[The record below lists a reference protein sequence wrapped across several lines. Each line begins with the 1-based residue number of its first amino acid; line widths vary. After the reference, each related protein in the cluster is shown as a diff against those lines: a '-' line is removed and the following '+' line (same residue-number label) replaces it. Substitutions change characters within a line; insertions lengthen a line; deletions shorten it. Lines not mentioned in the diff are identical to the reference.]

1 MKKLLYTTLV
11 LFFGA
16 TAHAQNWTAAL
27 PHVVAIVGTP
37 SNNGSWFRL
46 NTATGKEWQWNPN
59 TAAWVVVPD
68 GIDVITG
75 AIAPAY
81 IPTYLQS
88 KFAINDSNE
97 LYRYWNS
104 SWHHI
109 NDGGGISTVT
119 TDPTLDGDGSI
130 GDPLKIAQQSAASGE
145 VLKWNGATWL
155 PAADGGTTYTGGTGI
170 DVTGTVITNTAPDQ
184 TVTIAGGGINS
195 VTGTYPNFT
204 VTGTEVDGST
214 TNEIQDLSL
223 SGQALGVTG
232 GAGVTLPIVN
242 VTAGYGTTVG
252 IASGNATVTVDTS
265 LIGTVYDAQS
275 VYRNWPLGNVNSY
288 QGSTTKRNWLIY
300 YNNIQSSSTRN
311 AFAKFDTIS
320 LQGVG
325 STTNVFGNGI
335 WMATSSSVAD
345 MLSGFSNNIN
355 HGGGFN
361 LFGSGDINFTDWRAS
376 GTRGSILKA
385 LNWTSGSGDVAVSF
399 FRSASSDVTSG
410 LGKMPAG
417 QEIGAIRFAAADT
430 SRALGSSFNANFQY
444 PQPCAAIVGYTFK
457 SQFNNA
463 HYGGV
468 GIWTT
473 NGSTTQFR
481 AVAVDSTF
489 STTVRGGINT
499 TPARINSFQVNGLTS
514 AAGNN
519 SLAVHNLTG
528 TSNSLIVTNDGKT
541 GLGVAAPAEKLEV
554 AGNIKLTTAGNKI
567 FIADGAN
574 ASVGTATLV
583 GGTITI
589 NTTAVTAN
597 SLIHVNHL
605 TPIVTQGILSAPPAS
620 IVAGTSFVI
629 NSSSVADASVI
640 TWWIIN

>member
-1 MKKLLYTTLV
+1 MMKKILYTALV
-11 LFFGA
+11 LFFGT

-27 PHVVAIVGTP
+27 PHVVNIVGVP

-81 IPTYLQS
+81 TPTYLQS

-119 TDPTLDGDGSI
+119 TDATLDGDGSI

-145 VLKWNGATWL
+145 VLKWNGSTWL

-170 DVTGTVITNTAPDQ
+170 DVTGTVISNTGDLSA
-184 TVTIAGGGINS
+184 
-195 VTGTYPNFT
+195 
-204 VTGTEVDGST
+204 

-223 SGQALGVTG
+223 AGQALGITG

-242 VTAGYGTTVG
+242 VTAGYGTAVS
-252 IASGNATVTVDTS
+252 IASGNATVSVDTS
-265 LIGTVYDAQS
+265 LIATTYDAQS
-275 VYRNWPLGNVNSY
+275 VYRLWPLGNVNSY
-288 QGSTTKRNWLIY
+288 QGSTAKRNWVIY
-300 YNNIQSSSTRN
+300 NNNIQASSTRN
-311 AFAKFDTIS
+311 AFMKFDTIT
-320 LQGVG
+320 GVHG
-325 STTNVFGNGI
+325 TTNALGNGL
-335 WMATSSSVAD
+335 WMATSTTNAD
-345 MLSGFSNNIN
+345 MLSGFSDQIQ
-355 HGGGFN
+355 HGGGYN
-361 LFGSGDINFTDWRAS
+361 LFGSGAINFTDWRAA
-376 GTRGSILKA
+376 GTRGSVLKV
-385 LNWTSGSGDVAVSF
+385 LNWSDGTGDAAVSF
-399 FRSASSDVTSG
+399 FRSQTSDVRNG
-410 LGKMPAG
+410 LTQLSAG
-417 QEIGAIRFAAADT
+417 EEIAAIRFAAADT
-430 SRALGSSFNANFQY
+430 TRALSTTATFSY
-444 PQPCAAIVGYTFK
+444 PLPCAAIVGYTFK
-457 SQFNNA
+457 KQWNNA
-463 HYGGV
+463 HYGGI

-481 AVAVDSTF
+481 AMAVDSTV
-489 STTVRGGINT
+489 STTIRMGVNT
-499 TPARINSFQVNGLTS
+499 TPAAINSLQVNGQTS

-554 AGNIKLTTAGNKI
+554 AGNVKLTTAGNKI
-567 FIADGAN
+567 FIATGAN
-574 ASVGTATLV
+574 ASAGTATLV
-583 GGTITI
+583 GGTVTV

-605 TPIVTQGILSAPPAS
+605 TPIVTQGILSVPPAS

>member
-1 MKKLLYTTLV
+1 MKKILYTALV
-11 LFFGA
+11 LFFGT

-27 PHVVAIVGTP
+27 PHVVNIVGVP

-145 VLKWNGATWL
+145 VLKWNGTTWL
-155 PAADGGTTYTGGTGI
+155 PAPDGGTTYTGGTGI
-170 DVTGTVITNTAPDQ
+170 DVTGTVISNTGDL
-184 TVTIAGGGINS
+184 
-195 VTGTYPNFT
+195 
-204 VTGTEVDGST
+204 ST

-223 SGQALGVTG
+223 AGQALGITG

-242 VTAGYGTTVG
+242 VTAGYGTAVN
-252 IASGNATVTVDTS
+252 IASGNATVRVDTTLVPS
-265 LIGTVYDAQS
+265 SFGAAS
-275 VYRNWPLGNVNSY
+275 VYRLWPKGNVNSY
-288 QGSTTKRNWLIY
+288 QPTSNRYNWVVY
-300 YNNIQSSSTRN
+300 NNNIQSSSTQN
-311 AFAKFDTIS
+311 SYTKFDTIS
-320 LQGVG
+320 NSLG
-325 STTNVFGNGI
+325 STINSSGNGI
-335 WMATSSSVAD
+335 YMAFRSGAGEVV
-345 MLSGFSNNIN
+345 SGFGN
-355 HGGGFN
+355 HLQSGMGFKMFAN
-361 LFGSGDINFTDWRAS
+361 GLSTFADWRTAD
-376 GTRGSILKA
+376 GNRGSILNA
-385 LNWTSGSGDVAVSF
+385 GSWTSGTGDASVTF
-399 FRSASSDVTSG
+399 FRSRGSVQSG
-410 LGKMPAG
+410 LAKLSAG
-417 QEIGAIRFAAADT
+417 DEIGAIRFVATDT
-430 SRALGSSFNANFQY
+430 TRALNATSDATKFY
-444 PQPCAAIVGYTFK
+444 PNAPCAAIVGYTFK
-457 SQFNNA
+457 APSNSA
-463 HYGGV
+463 AYGGI

-473 NGSTTQFR
+473 NGSLTQAR
-481 AVAVDSTF
+481 ALAVDSTI
-489 STTVRGGINT
+489 STTLRVGVNALPHRT
-499 TPARINSFQVNGLTS
+499 TSLQVNGLTN

-554 AGNIKLTTAGNKI
+554 AGNVKLTTAGNKI
-567 FIADGAN
+567 FIATGAN
-574 ASVGTATLV
+574 ASAGTATLV
-583 GGTITI
+583 GGTVTV
-589 NTTAVTAN
+589 NTTAVTTN
-597 SLIHVNHL
+597 SIFYVTCK
-605 TPIVTQGILSAPPAS
+605 TPIVTQGSYSVPT
-620 IVAGTSFVI
+620 IVNGVSFTI
-629 NSSSVADASVI
+629 NSTSVAENSVVYW
-640 TWWIIN
+640 TLIN

>member
-1 MKKLLYTTLV
+1 MMKKILYTALV
-11 LFFGA
+11 LFLWT
-16 TAHAQNWTAAL
+16 TAYAQNWTAAL
-27 PHVVAIVGTP
+27 PHVVNIVGVP

-81 IPTYLQS
+81 VPTYLQS

-109 NDGGGISTVT
+109 NDGGGISTVAA
-119 TDPTLDGDGSI
+119 DATLDGDGSI

-145 VLKWNGATWL
+145 VLKWNGTTWL
-155 PAADGGTTYTGGTGI
+155 PAADGGTTYTAGAGI

-223 SGQALGVTG
+223 AGQALGITG
-232 GAGVTLPIVN
+232 GAGVTLPLVN

-252 IASGNATVTVDTS
+252 IASGNATVGVDTS
-265 LIGTVYDAQS
+265 AIATTYDAAS
-275 VYRNWPLGNVNSY
+275 VYRNWPLGNVRSF
-288 QGSTTKRNWLIY
+288 QTADTKRNWII
-300 YNNIQSSSTRN
+300 YNNSVSASSTKNPFLR
-311 AFAKFDTIS
+311 FDTI
-320 LQGVG
+320 QNGVG
-325 STTNVFGNGI
+325 STTNLLNNGI
-335 WMATSSSVAD
+335 WMVGNTSQVD
-345 MLSGFSNNIN
+345 MVSGFSNNTQS
-355 HGGGFN
+355 GGGFAYMA
-361 LFGSGDINFTDWRAS
+361 SGPLALTDWRAAGS
-376 GTRGSILKA
+376 RGSILKA
-385 LNWTSGSGDVAVSF
+385 LHWHGGGSGDMAVTF
-399 FRSASSDVTSG
+399 FVTASGVTGG
-410 LGKMPAG
+410 LGKTSAG
-417 QEIGAIRFAAADT
+417 DEIGAIRFSSADT
-430 SRALGSSFNANFQY
+430 TRALARLNPIEVN
-444 PQPCAAIVGYTFK
+444 QPASAIVGYNFK
-457 SQFNNA
+457 KPWNNA

-473 NGSTTQFR
+473 NGSLTQFR

-554 AGNIKLTTAGNKI
+554 AGNVKLTTAGNKI
-567 FIADGAN
+567 FIATGAN
-574 ASVGTATLV
+574 ASAGTATLV
-583 GGTITI
+583 GGTVTV
-589 NTTAVTAN
+589 NTTAVTTN
-597 SLIHVNHL
+597 SIFYVTCK
-605 TPIVTQGILSAPPAS
+605 TPIVTQGSYSVPT
-620 IVAGTSFVI
+620 IVNGVSFTI
-629 NSSSVADASVI
+629 NSTSVAENSVVYW
-640 TWWIIN
+640 TLIN